1 MAQKN
6 AAPDK
11 RQAAI
16 IKNHGLDPR
25 CYTVVRELNFSLFIK
40 DRRDKT
46 IKIIDKIR

>member
-11 RQAAI
+11 RQAQI

-25 CYTVVRELNFSLFIK
+25 YYTVVRELNFSLFIQ

-46 IKIIDKIR
+46 IKIIDKNR